1 MGDPD
6 QTIYS
11 WRGAD
16 VRFFLDFEKKFEG
29 AKTIVL
35 DKNYR
40 STPEILAVSNSLISR
55 NEGRVKKELKAV
67 RQSGQMPRYRHARS
81 RAEESDALAG
91 EIAALH
97 EGGVRLSDIA
107 VIYRGNYMSRA
118 IEEALVRKKIPY
130 EIYSGTAFYQRRE
143 IKDAL
148 SYLRLAVFGDDVS
161 FLRVVNVP
169 ARGIGKTRQNM
180 LREVAESKNVSMLCA
195 LRELAEHPLF
205 KGTKARELL
214 ELLDEAKDF
223 SRENDLADTLDFL
236 LQRSGYEGYLRLCGN
251 QDRLDNLNELKASV
265 REAVDSAGEEVSAED
280 YLNGISLITSADAED
295 KKECV
300 KLMTVHTAKGLEFPV
315 VFVCCLNEGLFP
327 SRKIR
332 TREEMEEERRVAYV
346 ALTRAENLLY
356 LSDAEGFDANCGG
369 NLYTSRFLFDID
381 KGLLEASGAFSE
393 GHLARSKSH
402 IKKSEL
408 SMGIVP
414 ASEQRFLFKAGDKVR
429 HPHFGAGVVLDFG
442 GGAYTVEFESGKTR
456 SVSAAADLLIP
467 YYERK
472 S

>member
-1 MGDPD
+1 M
-6 QTIYS
+6 
-11 WRGAD
+11 
-16 VRFFLDFEKKFEG
+16 
-29 AKTIVL
+29 
-35 DKNYR
+35 
-40 STPEILAVSNSLISR
+40 
-55 NEGRVKKELKAV
+55 
-67 RQSGQMPRYRHARS
+67 
-81 RAEESDALAG
+81 
-91 EIAALH
+91 
-97 EGGVRLSDIA
+97 
-107 VIYRGNYMSRA
+107 
-118 IEEALVRKKIPY
+118 
-130 EIYSGTAFYQRRE
+130 
-143 IKDAL
+143 
-148 SYLRLAVFGDDVS
+148 
-161 FLRVVNVP
+161 
-169 ARGIGKTRQNM
+169 
-180 LREVAESKNVSMLCA
+180 
-195 LRELAEHPLF
+195 
-205 KGTKARELL
+205 
-214 ELLDEAKDF
+214 DEAKEF
-223 SRENDLADTLDFL
+223 SRENDLADMLDFL

-300 KLMTVHTAKGLEFPV
+300 KLMTVHTAKGLEFPA

-381 KGLLEASGAFSE
+381 KNLLEASGAFSE
-393 GHLARSKSH
+393 GHLAHSKSY

-429 HPHFGAGVVLDFG
+429 HPHFGAGVVLNFA